1 MFQSID
7 WGLGAAISVTLVV
20 IVGVLMALVFRFLKP
35 AGLVR

>member
-7 WGLGAAISVTLVV
+7 WGLGAALSVTLVV
-20 IVGVLMALVFRFLKP
+20 LVGTLIAVMFRFLKP